1 MERRIIFLLFFGVSQ
16 AYNANNVD
24 IEDAIYFNNPGGSN
38 NQFGHSVA
46 LGKNPNGHLGVQYV
60 YLGAPHDETHGNVFG
75 CGFRGDDPKKQVPDC
90 FKMRGKIF
98 KNDAKE
104 AICNLDK
111 LQFQV

>member
-24 IEDAIYFNNPGGSN
+24 IEDAIYLNNPGGSN

-46 LGKNPNGHLGVQYV
+46 LGENPNGHLGVQYV

-90 FKMRGKIF
+90 FKMRGKIL
-98 KNDAKE
+98 KKRRKRSDD
-104 AICNLDK
+104 L
-111 LQFQV
+111 